1 MVFASPC
8 IMSQRI
14 DRVNQLLQREISH
27 QLLQNYQR
35 LAVKITISSV
45 DTSSDLRKAHV
56 YYSVLGDDATIGE
69 AEKLFKKVGK
79 DLQRRVSQF
88 IVLKYFPKFE
98 FIYDSSMKRG
108 ASLINLLDD
117 LSEEDKTK

>member
-1 MVFASPC
+1 
-8 IMSQRI
+8 MSQRI

-56 YYSVLGDDATIGE
+56 YYSVLGDDAIIGE
-69 AEKLFKKVGK
+69 AEKLFKKFGK

-88 IVLKYFPKFE
+88 IVLKYFPKLE

>member
-1 MVFASPC
+1 
-8 IMSQRI
+8 MSQRI

-56 YYSVLGDDATIGE
+56 YYSVLGDDATIEE
-69 AEKLFKKVGK
+69 AKKLFKRVGK
-79 DLQRRVSQF
+79 DLQRRVSQL

-98 FIYDSSMKRG
+98 FIYDPSMKRG
-108 ASLINLLDD
+108 ASLIDLLDD

>member
-1 MVFASPC
+1 
-8 IMSQRI
+8 MSQRI